1 MVGENWVSSKVGR
14 WVGRWVAGW
23 AGMWAGRQAG
33 RRVGS
38 IGAPSGEIIDQKG
51 VLINVKTQKQWSGR
65 CTDHIYNNDFLVNYT
80 NLSPAV
86 A

>member
-1 MVGENWVSSKVGR
+1 MVGGWVVGENWVSSKVGR

-38 IGAPSGEIIDQKG
+38 IGAPSGEIIDFIKRGFLLMLRLRNNGLAG
-51 VLINVKTQKQWSGR
+51 VRT
-65 CTDHIYNNDFLVNYT
+65 IYITMIFW
-80 NLSPAV
+80 
-86 A
+86 